1 MMLNSNLCR
10 AQANDCLLL
19 ATEKPDD
26 AGTLSSITTGWQ
38 TLADQIDRYHT
49 RRPDPDPAFG
59 AESKM
64 RQVSVFL
71 VEDETLIRMMIAGM
85 VEELGHTVVA
95 EAANI
100 ADALRLAETMDFGI
114 AILDI
119 NVGGDRIEPVAE
131 IIDGRHLP
139 FVFASGYGPAGLPA
153 RFRDRPALQK
163 PFSTDRLERAI
174 QLALG

>member
-10 AQANDCLLL
+10 AQGNECLLL
-19 ATEKPDD
+19 AIEKPDD
-26 AGTLSSITTGWQ
+26 AGTLSSIATGWQ
-38 TLADQIDRYHT
+38 TLADEIDRYHA
-49 RRPDPDPAFG
+49 RGLDPAFG
-59 AESKM
+59 AESKV

-85 VEELGHTVVA
+85 IEELGHTVVA

-100 ADALRLAETMDFGI
+100 ADALRLAETTDFGI

-119 NVGGDRIEPVAE
+119 NVGGARIEPVAE

-163 PFSTDRLERAI
+163 PFLPDRLEKAI